1 MEAQPFLLV
10 SATKPVLMLTLQ
22 RWEEMRLA
30 GGRAERTETPPSAVE
45 LMESVF
51 LLVS

>member
-22 RWEEMRLA
+22 RWEEMRL
-30 GGRAERTETPPSAVE
+30 GGGAERTETPPSAVE